1 MKVLNLLLAEW
12 VYELSIG
19 ARVDVKPPVDRLSM
33 NGFRKGTQETRMAKL
48 S

>member
-1 MKVLNLLLAEW
+1 MKVLNLLFEEW
-12 VYELSIG
+12 MYELSIG
-19 ARVDVKPPVDRLSM
+19 ARVDVKPPVDKLSI